1 MKFLWQRIEKSVI
14 IVVGYKKKLM
24 SFEVTYNGD
33 IQYIKVFYST
43 EKTRAGKYY
52 GDFYKTMDAL
62 ASDLKR
68 LKQELDE
75 DSEKAAKIAKDAA
88 NRALSQRFGSLR
100 YIIDETNWDEDMV
113 ISKIL
118 DDKKEEMLAFA
129 QKTFNNEVLLEEDGA
144 EEYQLHLDEGGIEVD
159 GEAVETCIREFFDS
173 EDYYDLSEAKLE
185 KLEKLDWFIIWSRTE
200 AGEFKTE
207 GGNHEGNFSSKEL
220 SMENCLLT
228 YRGLP
233 LVVPADDTDIFS
245 NELEIHFADET
256 RASLEISDR

>member
-1 MKFLWQRIEKSVI
+1 MP
-14 IVVGYKKKLM
+14 
-24 SFEVTYNGD
+24 FEVTYNGD

-52 GDFYKTMDAL
+52 GEFYKKMDSL

-88 NRALSQRFGSLR
+88 NKALSERFGSLR
-100 YIIDETNWDEDMV
+100 YIIDERHWDEDMV

-118 DDKKEEMLAFA
+118 DDRKEEMLVLA
-129 QKTFNNEVLLEEDGA
+129 QKTFNNEVLLEEDGV
-144 EEYQLHLDEGGIEVD
+144 EEYQIHLEEGDIEVD
-159 GEAVETCIREFFDS
+159 GERVETPIMEFFDS
-173 EDYYDLSEAKLE
+173 DEYYKFNEAKLE

-200 AGEFKTE
+200 AGEFQTE
-207 GGNHEGNFSSKEL
+207 GRSHEGDFVSKEL
-220 SMENCLLT
+220 NMENCLLT

-233 LVVPADDTDIFS
+233 LVIPSNGTDIFS
-245 NELEIHFADET
+245 NELEIHFVDET
-256 RASLEISDR
+256 RVSLEMNDFKSHLH

>member
-1 MKFLWQRIEKSVI
+1 
-14 IVVGYKKKLM
+14 M

-33 IQYIKVFYST
+33 IQYIKVFYSS

-52 GDFYKTMDAL
+52 GEFYKQMDAL

-88 NRALSQRFGSLR
+88 NKALSERFGSLR
-100 YIIDETNWDEDMV
+100 YVIDERHWDEDMV

-118 DDKKEEMLAFA
+118 DDRKEEMLALA
-129 QKTFNNEVLLEEDGA
+129 QKTFNNEVLLEEDAA
-144 EEYQLHLDEGGIEVD
+144 EEYQIHLDEGGIEVN
-159 GEAVETCIREFFDS
+159 GKGIETSIMNFFDS
-173 EDYYDLSEAKLE
+173 DDYHVLNEAKLE

-207 GGNHEGNFSSKEL
+207 GQQHEGNFSSKEL
-220 SMENCLLT
+220 NMENCLLT

-233 LVVPADDTDIFS
+233 LVIPSNGTDIFS

-256 RASLEISDR
+256 RASLQISVS

>member
-1 MKFLWQRIEKSVI
+1 
-14 IVVGYKKKLM
+14 M

-33 IQYIKVFYST
+33 IQYIKIFYST
-43 EKTRAGKYY
+43 DKTRAGKYY
-52 GDFYKTMDAL
+52 GEFYKKMDVL
-62 ASDLKR
+62 ARDLKR

-88 NRALSQRFGSLR
+88 NKALSERFGSLR
-100 YIIDETNWDEDMV
+100 YIIDENNWDEDMV

-118 DDKKEEMLAFA
+118 DDRKEEMLLLA

-144 EEYQLHLDEGGIEVD
+144 EEYKIHLEEGAIEVD
-159 GEAVETCIREFFDS
+159 GVSIETSISEYFDS
-173 EDYYDLSEAKLE
+173 DEYYEFNEARLE

-207 GGNHEGNFSSKEL
+207 VGKHEGNYSSKEL
-220 SMENCLLT
+220 NMDNCLLT

-233 LVVPADDTDIFS
+233 LVTPLNGTDIFS
-245 NELEIHFADET
+245 NELEIHFVDET
-256 RASLEISDR
+256 RLSLEMSDAY

>member
-1 MKFLWQRIEKSVI
+1 
-14 IVVGYKKKLM
+14 M

-52 GDFYKTMDAL
+52 GEFYKKMDEL

-68 LKQELDE
+68 FKQELDE
-75 DSEKAAKIAKDAA
+75 DSENAAKIAKDAA
-88 NRALSQRFGSLR
+88 NKALSERFGSLR
-100 YIIDETNWDEDMV
+100 YIIDEHLWDEDMV

-118 DDKKEEMLAFA
+118 DDRKEEMLVLA

-144 EEYQLHLDEGGIEVD
+144 EEYKIHLAEGGIEVD
-159 GEAVETCIREFFDS
+159 GESVEETSLIDFFDS
-173 EDYYDLSEAKLE
+173 DDYHESNGAKLA

-207 GGNHEGNFSSKEL
+207 GVQHEGNYSSKEL
-220 SMENCLLT
+220 KMENCLLT
-228 YRGLP
+228 YRDLP
-233 LVVPADDTDIFS
+233 LVIPTNGTDIFS
-245 NELEIHFADET
+245 NELEIHFVDET
-256 RASLEISDR
+256 RVSLEISEA

>member
-1 MKFLWQRIEKSVI
+1 
-14 IVVGYKKKLM
+14 M

-52 GDFYKTMDAL
+52 GEFYKQMDAL

-88 NRALSQRFGSLR
+88 NKALSERFGSLR
-100 YIIDETNWDEDMV
+100 YVIDERHWDEDMV

-118 DDKKEEMLAFA
+118 DDRKQEMLALA

-144 EEYQLHLDEGGIEVD
+144 EEYKIHLDEGGIEVD
-159 GEAVETCIREFFDS
+159 GKAVETSIMEFFDS
-173 EDYYDLSEAKLE
+173 DDYHVANEAKLE

-207 GGNHEGNFSSKEL
+207 GGQHEGYFSSKEL
-220 SMENCLLT
+220 NMQNCLIT
-228 YRGLP
+228 YRNLP
-233 LVVPADDTDIFS
+233 LVIPSNGTDNFS
-245 NELEIHFADET
+245 NELEIHFIDET
-256 RASLEISDR
+256 SASLEMSDSEGNIRID

>member
-1 MKFLWQRIEKSVI
+1 
-14 IVVGYKKKLM
+14 M

-33 IQYIKVFYST
+33 LQYIKVFYST

-52 GDFYKTMDAL
+52 GEFYKKMDAL

-68 LKQELDE
+68 LKNELDE

-88 NRALSQRFGSLR
+88 NKALSERYGPLR
-100 YIIDETNWDEDMV
+100 YIIDERHWDEDMV

-118 DDKKEEMLAFA
+118 DDRKEEMLALA

-144 EEYQLHLDEGGIEVD
+144 AEYKIHLSEGGIEVD
-159 GEAVETCIREFFDS
+159 GEPVETSIMELFDS
-173 EDYYDLSEAKLE
+173 DNYHELNEAKLE

-200 AGEFKTE
+200 AGEFKTDV
-207 GGNHEGNFSSKEL
+207 GQHDGNYSSNDL
-220 SMENCLLT
+220 NMDNCLLT

-233 LVVPADDTDIFS
+233 LVVPSSSTDIFS
-245 NELEIHFADET
+245 NELEIHFVDQT
-256 RASLEISDR
+256 RVSLELSNA

>member
-1 MKFLWQRIEKSVI
+1 
-14 IVVGYKKKLM
+14 M

-52 GDFYKTMDAL
+52 GEFYKQMDAL

-88 NRALSQRFGSLR
+88 NKALSERFGSLR
-100 YIIDETNWDEDMV
+100 YVIDERHWDEDMV

-118 DDKKEEMLAFA
+118 DDRKEEMLALA
-129 QKTFNNEVLLEEDGA
+129 QKTFNNEVLLEEDAA
-144 EEYQLHLDEGGIEVD
+144 EEYQIHLAEGGIEVN
-159 GEAVETCIREFFDS
+159 GKGVETSIMNFFDS
-173 EDYYDLSEAKLE
+173 DDYHVLNEAKLE

-207 GGNHEGNFSSKEL
+207 GGKHEGNYSSKEL
-220 SMENCLLT
+220 KMENCLLT
-228 YRGLP
+228 YKDLP
-233 LVVPADDTDIFS
+233 LVIPTNGTDIFS
-245 NELEIHFADET
+245 NELEIHFGDET
-256 RASLEISDR
+256 RVSLEINDD

>member
-1 MKFLWQRIEKSVI
+1 
-14 IVVGYKKKLM
+14 M

-33 IQYIKVFYST
+33 IQHIKVFYST

-52 GDFYKTMDAL
+52 GDFYKKMDEL

-88 NRALSQRFGSLR
+88 NKALSERFGSLR
-100 YIIDETNWDEDMV
+100 YIIDEYHWDEGMV

-118 DDKKEEMLAFA
+118 DDRKEEMLTLA

-144 EEYQLHLDEGGIEVD
+144 EEYKIHLEEGGIEVD
-159 GEAVETCIREFFDS
+159 GKGVETSIMELFDS
-173 EDYYDLSEAKLE
+173 DEYHEFNEAKLE
-185 KLEKLDWFIIWSRTE
+185 RLEKLDWFIIWSRTE

-207 GGNHEGNFSSKEL
+207 GEQHEGCYSSKEL
-220 SMENCLLT
+220 NMKNSLLT

-233 LVVPADDTDIFS
+233 LIFPSNGVDIFS
-245 NELEIHFADET
+245 NELEIHFIDET
-256 RASLEISDR
+256 RASIELTDS

>member
-1 MKFLWQRIEKSVI
+1 
-14 IVVGYKKKLM
+14 M

-33 IQYIKVFYST
+33 IQCIKVFYST

-52 GDFYKTMDAL
+52 GEFYKQMDSL
-62 ASDLKR
+62 ANDLKR

-88 NRALSQRFGSLR
+88 NKALSERFGSLR
-100 YIIDETNWDEDMV
+100 YIIDERHWDEDMV

-118 DDKKEEMLAFA
+118 DDRKEEMLVLA

-144 EEYQLHLDEGGIEVD
+144 EEYKIHLEEGEIEVD
-159 GEAVETCIREFFDS
+159 GEVVETSVEKFFDTD
-173 EDYYDLSEAKLE
+173 EYHDLNEAKLE

-200 AGEFKTE
+200 AGEFKTD
-207 GGNHEGNFSSKEL
+207 GGQHDGNYSSKEL
-220 SMENCLLT
+220 NMENCLLT

-233 LVVPADDTDIFS
+233 LVIPSNGTDLFS
-245 NELEIHFADET
+245 NELEIHFIDET
-256 RASLEISDR
+256 RASLHINEA